1 MLGKLYGSWN
11 GWKAKVIVEMAGY
24 GDAVFIRFGPSERA
38 PGVQQAYNMGVC
50 VRT

>member
-11 GWKAKVIVEMAGY
+11 GWNAKVIVDMAGF

-38 PGVQQAYNMGVC
+38 PGVQQAYKVEIC
-50 VRT
+50 VSI